1 MGRGTNA
8 KQRMYPKHGG
18 VRRKAES
25 QHARQWAGAH
35 TALVTVSAVSDKG
48 GEAMCT

>member
-1 MGRGTNA
+1 MRNKECTRNTAELEGR
-8 KQRMYPKHGG
+8 
-18 VRRKAES
+18 AES

-35 TALVTVSAVSDKG
+35 TALVTVSAVPDKG